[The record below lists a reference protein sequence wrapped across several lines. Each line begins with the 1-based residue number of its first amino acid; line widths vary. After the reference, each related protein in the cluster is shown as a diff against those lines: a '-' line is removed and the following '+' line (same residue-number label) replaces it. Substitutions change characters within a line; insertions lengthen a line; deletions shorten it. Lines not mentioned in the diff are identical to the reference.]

1 MIQGA
6 DVVLVDG
13 MVPLAITLTGVLRLT
28 GRFYM
33 ATTAREALALLGCA
47 GRTLV
52 RLDAER
58 VAAEGDR

>member
-1 MIQGA
+1 
-6 DVVLVDG
+6 
-13 MVPLAITLTGVLRLT
+13 MVPLAISLTGVLCLT